1 MIKTKSYVISKFV
14 VLEAYKR
21 VKANKGSSGVDNE
34 SMDDFEINLKDNLYK
49 LWNRMSSGS
58 YVPPPVKMVEID
70 KKDGG
75 KRPLGIPTITDR
87 IAQMVVKMTLEPEIE
102 PIFHPDSYGYRPGRS
117 ALDAV
122 GEARK
127 RCWRYNWV
135 IDLDIKGFFDNLNH
149 DLLRLAL
156 QKHAPEKWVMLY
168 IERWLKAPMQQP
180 DGRLVEREKGT
191 PQGGVISPLLAN
203 LHLHYAMDEWLRR
216 NFPQNPFERYADDSV
231 VHCRTE
237 QEANELLHA
246 LKTRLLHCGLELHP
260 VKTKIVYCKDDD
272 RRGNFHTTKFDF
284 LGYTFCRRRSK
295 NRYGKH
301 FVNFTPAVS
310 NSAKQSMRQEMRRWK
325 VHLRSD
331 KSLVDISHMFNPK
344 LRGWFIY
351 YGKYYKSE
359 LYGVF
364 RHFNRTLSRWA
375 MRKYK
380 KLKGHN
386 RRAEYRMGRIAKES
400 PHLFYHWQIGLK
412 PATGQ

>member
-1 MIKTKSYVISKFV
+1 
-14 VLEAYKR
+14 
-21 VKANKGSSGVDNE
+21 
-34 SMDDFEINLKDNLYK
+34 
-49 LWNRMSSGS
+49 
-58 YVPPPVKMVEID
+58 
-70 KKDGG
+70 
-75 KRPLGIPTITDR
+75 
-87 IAQMVVKMTLEPEIE
+87 
-102 PIFHPDSYGYRPGRS
+102 
-117 ALDAV
+117 
-122 GEARK
+122 
-127 RCWRYNWV
+127 
-135 IDLDIKGFFDNLNH
+135 
-149 DLLRLAL
+149 LLRLAL

-203 LHLHYAMDEWLRR
+203 LYLHYAMDEWLRR

-344 LRGWFIY
+344 LRG
-351 YGKYYKSE
+351 
-359 LYGVF
+359 
-364 RHFNRTLSRWA
+364 
-375 MRKYK
+375 
-380 KLKGHN
+380 
-386 RRAEYRMGRIAKES
+386 
-400 PHLFYHWQIGLK
+400 
-412 PATGQ
+412 